1 MYDAVAESVLVEEFK
16 VSACAGW
23 QCGIAPTQNDW
34 PDDHLAA

>member
-1 MYDAVAESVLVEEFK
+1 MYDAVAESVLVEELK